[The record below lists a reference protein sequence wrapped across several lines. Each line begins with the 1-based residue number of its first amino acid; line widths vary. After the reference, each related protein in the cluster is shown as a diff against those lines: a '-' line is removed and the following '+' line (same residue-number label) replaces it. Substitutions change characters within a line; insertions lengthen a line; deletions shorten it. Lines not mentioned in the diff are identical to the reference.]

1 MTDIANDEAL
11 PETESIKASTHVFF
25 GLCAAT
31 CVTFLIWSAI
41 GTLDIVSIAQGEVI
55 PSTQV
60 KSIQHLEGGIVLEIM
75 AREGQRVSQGQ
86 PLVTLEPTTSGA
98 DVGELEVRLSSLR
111 AEMARLIAESERQD
125 KPDFPGDLRASRPE
139 LVAQS
144 LERFEN
150 RRRGQQ
156 NKLTSQ
162 KELVSQRKHEIEAI
176 TARIKTAEQQLAFQD
191 EQIKISDE
199 LLKSDLTNRY
209 NHLDLLKKA
218 SELRGSIDH
227 DKAAL
232 QSALS
237 AAKEA
242 ESTLRGIES
251 TYQEEVG
258 KELKDTR
265 VSFQE
270 LSQRIEKYKDSLK
283 RTVVRSPVDGVIK
296 TLYVATLGGV
306 VKPGAPVADIVPGE
320 DRLVIEA
327 KLRTQ
332 DIGYVRAGQPA
343 KVRLAS
349 SDSVRFGALDGEV
362 VSVSPDTLI
371 TQDGMPY
378 YKVRVE
384 TDTDHFDRG
393 DLKYYLFPGMQV
405 IASIETG
412 KRTVLQYLTD
422 PMRGY
427 ISDAMQER

>member
-1 MTDIANDEAL
+1 MTDIADDEAL
-11 PETESIKASTHVFF
+11 PESESIKASTHVFF

-31 CVTFLIWSAI
+31 CVTFLIWAAV

-98 DVGELEVRLSSLR
+98 DVGELDVRLNSLR
-111 AEMARLIAESERQD
+111 AEMARLIAESEGQD
-125 KPDFPGDLRASRPE
+125 KPDFPSDLIVSRPE

-176 TARIKTAEQQLAFQD
+176 TARIKTAVQQLTFQD

-232 QSALS
+232 QSATA

-242 ESTLRGIES
+242 ESTLRGIQS

-306 VKPGAPVADIVPGE
+306 VKPGAPVADVVPGE

-384 TDTDHFDRG
+384 TGTDHFDRG
-393 DLKYYLFPGMQV
+393 DLKYFLFPGMQV